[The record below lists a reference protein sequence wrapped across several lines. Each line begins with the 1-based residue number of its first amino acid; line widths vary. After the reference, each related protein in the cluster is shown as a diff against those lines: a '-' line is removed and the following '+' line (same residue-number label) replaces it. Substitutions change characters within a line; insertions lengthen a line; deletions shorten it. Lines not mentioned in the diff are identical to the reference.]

1 MSEHIIPWKTY
12 LWIWLALMGL
22 MALTAGLSQVD
33 LGVMN
38 TVVALCIAVAKA
50 LLVILFFMHVKYES
64 SKMVWVMVIAGFFW
78 LFLLLGL
85 SMTDYLSRMY
95 LNVPGH

>member
-12 LWIWLALMGL
+12 LFTWLALMAL

-38 TVVALCIAVAKA
+38 TVVALCIAVVKA

-64 SKMVWVMVIAGFFW
+64 SKMVWVMVVAGFFW

-85 SMTDYLSRMY
+85 SMTDYLTRTY